1 MGNFKVLDTVPDV
14 GNIKVGDT
22 NVKRIYKGGSWVWPP
37 LDDSYIPDD
46 EISISGGSSNSDF
59 GYIANLDQQLPN
71 VIGAENSFTD
81 VNGFALFNAS
91 GTKITPAY
99 PFGPLPRHTQKLRH
113 QNEELQPQIVGC
125 SDNYKY
131 MIAAGRNKYNANLW
145 QYHSNFHPVDMTDPS
160 TFYGIGGGNHVI
172 DTIVIT
178 KDYGQSWDEFPTP
191 EIPSPGVFEGYRDI
205 EISASGKVI
214 IISYVVSLR
223 EPEYRKGPFSTNFSG
238 GDIQY
243 EFQGYSK
250 YLISRDFGETFT
262 ELNVNIT
269 TQGFTEPTTVRGP
282 EYARRIQ
289 RNLLV
294 SDSGFLTFFRI
305 KMSSTGKSILI
316 TALAKHPSGGSS
328 TSDIYLSTDFGY
340 NFSSLGER
348 SGQATVESNF
358 FLSGLPATE
367 IKYKFSPD
375 PVISGNGKV
384 IMIKGIFSSQT
395 SNDRISLDYG
405 ETFVRYFS
413 PYDRDGGNAG
423 VKYIDYTGNIITY
436 QDKRGGHTHV
446 YNWITRSFYKNSLPL
461 TQLQRNS
468 NSAAYT
474 LITQDKY
481 LAPFFYRG
489 QAGFIMSPRGTFAL
503 GFTGTSNSNEPNNVS
518 INTGRF
524 FTNPNTP
531 SFTNPIASGTP
542 NYYSVPNYWH
552 FMPVKVIKL

>member
-22 NVKRIYKGGSWVWPP
+22 NVKRIYKGDSWVWPP

-59 GYIANLDQQLPN
+59 GYIANLDQQRPN
-71 VIGAENSFTD
+71 VIGAENSLTD
-81 VNGFALFNAS
+81 VNGFALFNAD

-99 PFGPLPRHTQKLRH
+99 PFGPLPRHTQKLRY
-113 QNEELQPQIVGC
+113 QNEEMQPSIVGC

-145 QYHSNFHPVDMTDPS
+145 QYYSNFHPVDMTDPS
-160 TFYGIGGGNHVI
+160 TFYGVGGGNHVI

-191 EIPSPGVFEGYRDI
+191 QIPNPGVFEGYRDI

-223 EPEYRKGPFSTNFSG
+223 EPEYRKGPFFENSVVK
-238 GDIQY
+238 Y

-262 ELNVNIT
+262 ELNVNIPT
-269 TQGFTEPTTVRGP
+269 PGFRQHTEIRGP
-282 EYARRIQ
+282 EYARKTQ
-289 RNLLV
+289 RNVLV

-316 TALAKHPSGGSS
+316 TALAKYPSGFSHI
-328 TSDIYLSTDFGY
+328 SDIYLSTDFGY

-348 SGQATVESNF
+348 SGQATMEINL
-358 FLSGLPATE
+358 FLNGSPVTE
-367 IKYKFSPD
+367 INYRFSPE

-384 IMIKGIFSSQT
+384 IMIKGVFLSQT
-395 SNDRISLDYG
+395 SNDSISFDYG
-405 ETFVRYFS
+405 ETFVRYHS

-423 VKYIDYTGNIITY
+423 VKHIDYTGNIITY
-436 QDKRGGHTHV
+436 QDKRGEHTHV
-446 YNWITRSFYKNSLPL
+446 YNWITRSFYKNSPR
-461 TQLQRNS
+461 TSQLYRDI
-468 NSAAYT
+468 NSAAYR
-474 LITQDKY
+474 LLTQDKH
-481 LAPFFYRG
+481 LASYFYWG
-489 QAGFIMSPRGTFAL
+489 QQSFIMSPRGTFAL
-503 GFTGTSNSNEPNNVS
+503 GFTGTSDSNNPNSVS

-524 FTNPNTP
+524 FFNPNTP
-531 SFTNPIASGTP
+531 NSQNPIAIGTP
-542 NYYSVPNYWH
+542 KGYSVPNYWH